1 MPAAV
6 VAAAAPPQFRGG
18 AATSTTRPSR
28 PTSRRSSSDPD
39 KGPTFLRLAWHSSGD
54 YSKQA
59 QDGGSRGGTIRFK
72 EELAHGGNA
81 GLAKAVK
88 WLEPVK
94 KAHPGAS
101 YADIFTLA
109 GVVAI
114 KEANG
119 PIVGWSSGRV
129 DEPVSSVGPDGRL
142 PNADMGSPAKTAD
155 RTASSTASR
164 RPRDRRAER
173 RRAGALLTRA
183 ATTGPTPTPTTLLAL
198 LLLLNVEWTPRD
210 WDGPFR
216 SVWKSN
222 FRRPTPSA

>member
-1 MPAAV
+1 MLRGAVAAV
-6 VAAAAPPQFRGG
+6 VAAVAPLGPTTARAADAVDYKAV
-18 AATSTTRPSR
+18 AADIAKIIK
-28 PTSRRSSSDPD
+28 SDPD

-119 PIVGWSSGRV
+119 PIIGWSSGL
-129 DEPVSSVGPDGRL
+129 SL
-142 PNADMGSPAKTAD
+142 IHI
-155 RTASSTASR
+155 
-164 RPRDRRAER
+164 
-173 RRAGALLTRA
+173 
-183 ATTGPTPTPTTLLAL
+183 
-198 LLLLNVEWTPRD
+198 
-210 WDGPFR
+210 
-216 SVWKSN
+216 
-222 FRRPTPSA
+222 